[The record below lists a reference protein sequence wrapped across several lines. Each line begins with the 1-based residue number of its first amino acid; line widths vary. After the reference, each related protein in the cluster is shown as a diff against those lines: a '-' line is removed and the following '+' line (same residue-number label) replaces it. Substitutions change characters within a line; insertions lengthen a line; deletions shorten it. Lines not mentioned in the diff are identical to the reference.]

1 MKTSEKGDKP
11 IDLSALKIKLFNYR
25 IGSLTSAN
33 KKLYVSTV
41 EGDVVE
47 MIIKTK
53 KESKFELYKIQVP
66 IISESFIHHFPKARR
81 MNHICRLRGAMR
93 ALMVVEKPEDTIVY
107 VGGHSEALSAF
118 SSESHQ
124 LVHLAS
130 VTFFEI
136 LLIKLS

>member
-47 MIIKTK
+47 LIIKTK
-53 KESKFELYKIQVP
+53 KDAKFELYKIQ
-66 IISESFIHHFPKARR
+66 ARR

-130 VTFFEI
+130 VEPST
-136 LLIKLS
+136 

>member
-1 MKTSEKGDKP
+1 MRNKMKTSEKGDKP

-47 MIIKTK
+47 LIIKTK
-53 KESKFELYKIQVP
+53 KDAKFELYKIQ
-66 IISESFIHHFPKARR
+66 ARR

-130 VTFFEI
+130 VEPST
-136 LLIKLS
+136 